1 MPMIDV
7 TYPQGALD
15 DDTRTKL
22 VEDLTTS
29 LLRAE
34 RAPDT
39 DFFRSITWV
48 YVHELPEGGVNA
60 SGAPVTEPTFRV
72 MVTTPEGALSDRRR
86 AEMVESGTA
95 AVLDAAGLSDEDS
108 MRVWIVMREI
118 DEGSWGA
125 GGQVVQ
131 FKRLVEAAKAERE
144 KNAEPVA
151 AASS

>member
-7 TYPQGALD
+7 TYPDRALAPD
-15 DDTRTKL
+15 AREKL
-22 VEDLTTS
+22 VEGLTTA

-39 DFFRSITWV
+39 DFFRSITWI
-48 YVHELPEGGVNA
+48 YVHELPEGSVIAAGK
-60 SGAPVTEPTFRV
+60 PVTEPTFRV

-86 AEMVESGTA
+86 KEMVEAGTA
-95 AVLDAAGLSDEDS
+95 VVLDAAGLTPDDS

-125 GGQVVQ
+125 GGQVIQ
-131 FKRLVEAAKAERE
+131 FKELVEAAKQQRE
-144 KNAEPVA
+144 KAAEPVA
-151 AASS
+151 AGS

>member
-7 TYPQGALD
+7 TYPEGALD
-15 DDTRTKL
+15 EDARAKL
-22 VEDLTTS
+22 VDGLTTS

-39 DFFRSITWV
+39 EFFRSVTWV
-48 YVHELPEGGVNA
+48 YLHELPAHAVNA
-60 SGAPVTEPTFRV
+60 AAKPVEAPTFRV

-95 AVLDAAGLSDEDS
+95 AVLDAAGLGQEDA
-108 MRVWIVMREI
+108 MRVWVVMREI

-131 FKRLVEAAKAERE
+131 FKALVEAAKAERE
-144 KNAEPVA
+144 KTAEPVA
-151 AASS
+151 G